1 MAINEQ
7 GILTYND
14 YPDALARLHGALHS
28 QEGNVILVDAKPSY
42 EFVEKH
48 SKDHAGGGAHGSL
61 HKVDSI
67 VPLIVAGTED
77 RPEFQRLV
85 DIKEWILRLVSGTL
99 GTVKVSQSFVGLW
112 GDIGDSKSVPSID
125 ENLNGTES
133 LSLLSLDCL
142 NPHYK
147 YMEFFVIIFL
157 NKKELVQGC
166 VGLETN
172 RRDRDLALPKY
183 REDLLKAIEEDLLVD
198 ENILGIF
205 YGGSLANENTDLYS
219 DIDLRIVVKDDV
231 FEGYRLNKKQ
241 RANNW
246 GRVLFY
252 EDFPWSTY
260 SIAHYDTFVKVDTF
274 YYRVKDI
281 QPSVWLQNIKIV
293 RDTDSLLKNVLEKSA
308 TLTYSPSVEELEFW
322 RTKFFAYVHEIYRRV
337 MRNEIYYALRCLD
350 NIRLSI
356 TTGWYMDAGLQ
367 PNTFGDWAK
376 LEGNKSKL
384 TEEQLNLLEQWCSSR
399 DSHEILQVVKNIIPE
414 FLKVHNSLCGKL
426 EIDEN
431 LETIEEILNLVF

>member
-1 MAINEQ
+1 M
-7 GILTYND
+7 
-14 YPDALARLHGALHS
+14 
-28 QEGNVILVDAKPSY
+28 
-42 EFVEKH
+42 
-48 SKDHAGGGAHGSL
+48 
-61 HKVDSI
+61 
-67 VPLIVAGTED
+67 
-77 RPEFQRLV
+77 
-85 DIKEWILRLVSGTL
+85 
-99 GTVKVSQSFVGLW
+99 
-112 GDIGDSKSVPSID
+112 
-125 ENLNGTES
+125 
-133 LSLLSLDCL
+133 
-142 NPHYK
+142 
-147 YMEFFVIIFL
+147 
-157 NKKELVQGC
+157 
-166 VGLETN
+166 GLETN

-231 FEGYRLNKKQ
+231 FEEYRLNKKQ

-274 YYRVKDI
+274 YYKVKDI

-308 TLTYSPSVEELEFW
+308 TLSYSPSVEELEFW

-350 NIRLSI
+350 NIRLSM

-376 LEGNKSKL
+376 LEGNRSKL
-384 TEEQLNLLEQWCSSR
+384 TEVQLNLLEQWYSSR
-399 DSHEILQVVKNIIPE
+399 DTREILQVVKNIIPE
-414 FLKVHNSLCGKL
+414 FLIVHKSLCGKL